1 MGLIASSD
9 NHAARA
15 GTGYKQ
21 VDRLHNTDARGIPS
35 EWSAGL
41 VRRIALGR
49 QQDPGRAQPSPPEG
63 QRGFRGLLDSERV
76 ASFMYPG
83 GLVAVHAAGRD
94 RRSIWDALVRREVY
108 GTSGPRIL
116 LWFDLENAPGGPAPM
131 GSASVLGE
139 TPRFS
144 VRAMGSF
151 VQQPGCPAESEA
163 ALSPERLAR
172 LCGGECYRPGDARRS
187 IAAIEVVRIRPQRD
201 AAEDPGLLVE
211 DPWRRFECAPDP
223 GGCRIEFEDPEYAAS
238 GRDAVYYARALE
250 AEAPAINGAN
260 LRTEFDAAGNALRT
274 RPCYADWR
282 SSDADDCLA
291 LVQERAWSS
300 PIFVDQ
306 PRSGGGSRSA
316 LEGELRPRAQDM
328 LADPALPRV
337 DPVCAEG

>member
-1 MGLIASSD
+1 LALLGRRD
-9 NHAARA
+9 VEHR
-15 GTGYKQ
+15 
-21 VDRLHNTDARGIPS
+21 RLDLRV
-35 EWSAGL
+35 AGL
-41 VRRIALGR
+41 VLARRLAEGERIATAVEERREVVGVEVRIFGFERTQRAREALGR
-49 QQDPGRAQPSPPEG
+49 E
-63 QRGFRGLLDSERV
+63 RG
-76 ASFMYPG
+76 
-83 GLVAVHAAGRD
+83 
-94 RRSIWDALVRREVY
+94 
-108 GTSGPRIL
+108 
-116 LWFDLENAPGGPAPM
+116 
-131 GSASVLGE
+131 
-139 TPRFS
+139 
-144 VRAMGSF
+144 
-151 VQQPGCPAESEA
+151 
-163 ALSPERLAR
+163 